1 MPLEMP
7 LTRNIADMNPEEIV
21 KRYFKL
27 IDSRDLGGL
36 LDMFDYDAVVKEPFS
51 KMTNLRGHSEIA
63 AFLKVALMAN
73 ANMRRKL
80 DVKTNDKT
88 GKVQALV
95 MFEKGDRLTGQ
106 FMFDIDP
113 ETKKIRTL
121 EIGFLT

>member
-1 MPLEMP
+1 MPWAMP

-51 KMTNLRGHSEIA
+51 NMANLRGHSEIA

-73 ANMRRKL
+73 AKMRRKL
-80 DVKTNDKT
+80 DVKANDKT
-88 GKVQALV
+88 GKVQSLV
-95 MFEKGDRLTGQ
+95 TFEKGDRLTGQ
-106 FMFDIDP
+106 FTFDIDP
-113 ETKKIRTL
+113 ETKKIRSL
-121 EIGFLT
+121 EIEFPT